1 MDFKEFVE
9 THTIGEIKKAYPQ
22 IKDYLDNTGLWNL
35 PDNLTFAK
43 AFEDIDEEDL
53 WQVGIRD
60 GNIADELKK
69 ISFSY
74 AEFRK
79 IKMR

>member
-1 MDFKEFVE
+1 M
-9 THTIGEIKKAYPQ
+9 
-22 IKDYLDNTGLWNL
+22 DNTGLWNL

-79 IKMR
+79 